1 MYKLV
6 IMLRYLRSKRL
17 VIFSIAGVAVGVM
30 ALIVVLSVMQGFSKE
45 LRASIRGMLSD
56 MVILYTDI
64 RGFDNYEEVMR
75 IAEEETPHI
84 EAAAPYL
91 ESLALMGVRVGG
103 RPRSKVCYIQGV
115 IPEREEKVSE
125 FRRFLKNKK
134 DDYPIDFKL
143 GGAEPPYPGII
154 GGKILLSFPEVPIR
168 RRIILTAPSLEKG
181 SSSISDYT
189 KGPFTVVDKFDSG
202 MYEFDSQYLFMSLE
216 AAQRFTYSGRRVS
229 GIRLKLDDYKNANLA
244 KSALQRRLDQ
254 YDPTGSFVVRTWEE
268 LRGGFLRAVKLE
280 TILMA
285 IIMSVVLLVAA
296 FSIVAILTMIVIQKT
311 RDIGILKSLG
321 ASDSGVLSI
330 FVSYGLV
337 IGTIGAFAGLG
348 LGLLI
353 LWKLDSIQNTVER
366 FIGFNP
372 YPAEL
377 YYFYQIPKV
386 INPLTIGVIMAAAI
400 LLSTVASIYPA
411 LRAARQDPVEAL
423 RYE

>member
-56 MVILYTDI
+56 MVIGYADI
-64 RGFDNYEEVMR
+64 RGFENYEEVMK
-75 IAEEETPHI
+75 IAEDTPHI

-91 ESLALMGVRVGG
+91 ESLGLMRVKAGDQ
-103 RPRSKVCYIQGV
+103 PLSKMCWFRGV
-115 IPEREEKVSE
+115 IPEREEKVRK
-125 FRRFLKNKK
+125 FRRFLHNKK
-134 DDYPIDFKL
+134 DDNPVDFKFW
-143 GGAEPPYPGII
+143 GTEPPHPGII
-154 GGKILLSFPEVPIR
+154 GGKIILSYPDVPVGG
-168 RRIILTAPSLEKG
+168 RIILMAPSLEKG
-181 SSSISDYT
+181 SSSISDYK
-189 KGPFTVVDKFDSG
+189 KGPFTVVDKFNSG
-202 MYEFDSQYLFMSLE
+202 MFEFDSQYLFMSLE
-216 AAQRFTYSGRRVS
+216 AAQNFTYASGRAS
-229 GIRLKLDDYKNANLA
+229 GISLKLDDYKNAYIA
-244 KSALQRRLDQ
+244 KQALQRRLNQ
-254 YDPTGSFVVRTWEE
+254 YDPSGMFVVRTWEE

-280 TILMA
+280 TVLMA

-321 ASDSGVLSI
+321 ASDSGVLCI

-337 IGTIGAFAGLG
+337 IGTIGAVVGLG
-348 LGLLI
+348 LGLLV
-353 LWKLDSIQNTVER
+353 LSKLDWIQDTVER
-366 FIGFNP
+366 FTGFDP

-377 YYFYQIPKV
+377 YYFYQIPRV
-386 INPLTIGVIMAAAI
+386 INPLTIGVIMLSAI
-400 LLSTVASIYPA
+400 VLSTVASIYPA
-411 LRAARQDPVEAL
+411 LRAARQNPVEAL